1 MRRWYSKKESCQ
13 LDVGLSYSQNLQ
25 KSNSFEQSLLMAETE
40 TGTKYRK
47 LGNND
52 KMIVKEKLGEKCCE
66 METQVIS
73 ND

>member
-1 MRRWYSKKESCQ
+1 M
-13 LDVGLSYSQNLQ
+13 DVGLSYSQNLQ
-25 KSNSFEQSLLMAETE
+25 KSNGFEQSQLMAETE

>member
-1 MRRWYSKKESCQ
+1 
-13 LDVGLSYSQNLQ
+13 
-25 KSNSFEQSLLMAETE
+25 MAETE

-52 KMIVKEKLGEKCCE
+52 KMTVKEKLGEKCCE